1 MRGRNNRL
9 YRDGCAHHVFLKA
22 LDGNVLFYRTEDY
35 VFFLTLLY
43 YTARHYG
50 IGIEAVCIMFNHVHT
65 RAHLCQAD
73 GQQKVQSLFK

>member
-22 LDGNVLFYRTEDY
+22 LEGNVLFYRTEDY

-43 YTARHYG
+43 YTARRYG
-50 IGIEAVCIMFNHVHT
+50 IGIEAVCIMFNHVHIFVKPT
-65 RAHLCQAD
+65 DSKR
-73 GQQKVQSLFK
+73 FKAF